1 MFVYEYSHL
10 CGCSWDL
17 SILIPFLLTGWWF
30 GAGLFVLFFCLRS
43 ASDSFYSISEDELGL
58 GEMREVYALVSGL

>member
-1 MFVYEYSHL
+1 MFVYEYSRL

-30 GAGLFVLFFCLRS
+30 GAGLFCLFSYLRS
-43 ASDSFYSISEDELGL
+43 ASDSFYSISEDELDL